1 MRQRSQLTPDMT
13 IDAIMR
19 RWPHTVAVL
28 LKHRMLCVGC
38 PIGPFHTITDACR
51 EHEIDEP
58 AFVAELETA
67 IRAMS

>member
-1 MRQRSQLTPDMT
+1 MRQRSQLTADMT

-38 PIGPFHTITDACR
+38 PVGPFHTITDACR
-51 EHEIDEP
+51 AHEVDEP

-67 IRAMS
+67 IRALA